1 LIAGELR
8 GPFHGVI
15 AATTPTGSRTTRL
28 RLVPS
33 VRTSSSGSDAIRSA

>member
-1 LIAGELR
+1 MAGELS
-8 GPFHGVI
+8 GPFQGVI

-33 VRTSSSGSDAIRSA
+33 ARISSAGSVSIRSA